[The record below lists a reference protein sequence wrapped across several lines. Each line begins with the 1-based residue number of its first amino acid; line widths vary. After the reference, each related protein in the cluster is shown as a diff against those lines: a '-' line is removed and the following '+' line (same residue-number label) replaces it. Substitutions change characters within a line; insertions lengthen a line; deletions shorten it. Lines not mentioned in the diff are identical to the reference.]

1 MSGYICSIINKSNA
15 LWVDLFF
22 SLWTIFGPTSP
33 EGRRLFTEM
42 QLIWKR
48 NDLKAFG
55 DAWAASVQRKATS
68 NDVCFCSNKSVTTK
82 SVRFREER
90 CCFTSALPSPLTR
103 SQLLSVMAPVQPPW
117 RLNLFKWTTAFIWN
131 LTQESVGI
139 TEQTCTSAK
148 KIWRFSRQPSLL

>member
-1 MSGYICSIINKSNA
+1 MRCGLIY
-15 LWVDLFF
+15 F
-22 SLWTIFGPTSP
+22 SLFG
-33 EGRRLFTEM
+33 LF
-42 QLIWKR
+42 LDLHHLKDAAPLRKCNWKR

-139 TEQTCTSAK
+139 TEQQTCTSAK
-148 KIWRFSRQPSLL
+148 EIWRFSRQPSLL